1 MFVEI
6 VENIQKDIFSNMNES
21 SANSNNTIIKYK
33 NEKKKFN
40 SKNNSLNNDDSSLEG
55 CSTENSNGEI
65 EKTKPKNL
73 YEVHVE
79 YNNITLEVNQFND
92 IYKENDMDSS
102 YFQSNKENEYLNDIF
117 ENLINE
123 ENNNKY
129 KINSNYFNF
138 QNDINDKM
146 RKVLID
152 WLIEIHYKLKF
163 KEETFYTTIYIID
176 AYLSQKR
183 IERKN
188 LQLLGITA
196 FFISSKLY
204 EINSGNIEDYSN
216 ITAKTYNKEE
226 IINMESDISKTLNFN
241 FLIPTPILFYE
252 ILAKKMNLEN
262 DSYEYKFGEFL
273 IQSYIMDSESFKYN
287 YSIITYSS
295 LFLVLNIIYS

>member
-1 MFVEI
+1 METRNIIRKNLPQINSNIEKKNSIFSSDKLISKKNPIFTFDSLKKYSKKTEMFVEI

-117 ENLINE
+117 EN
-123 ENNNKY
+123 
-129 KINSNYFNF
+129 
-138 QNDINDKM
+138 
-146 RKVLID
+146 
-152 WLIEIHYKLKF
+152 
-163 KEETFYTTIYIID
+163 
-176 AYLSQKR
+176 
-183 IERKN
+183 
-188 LQLLGITA
+188 
-196 FFISSKLY
+196 
-204 EINSGNIEDYSN
+204 
-216 ITAKTYNKEE
+216 
-226 IINMESDISKTLNFN
+226 
-241 FLIPTPILFYE
+241 
-252 ILAKKMNLEN
+252 
-262 DSYEYKFGEFL
+262 
-273 IQSYIMDSESFKYN
+273 
-287 YSIITYSS
+287 
-295 LFLVLNIIYS
+295 